1 MQRVED
7 KQSRCVG
14 VKFLIEAVLKLQSI
28 VVNKKSNYEKF

>member
-14 VKFLIEAVLKLQSI
+14 VKFLIEAVLKLQNI
-28 VVNKKSNYEKF
+28 VVNKKSNYNKI